1 MKGRVM
7 STNVEL
13 SNSKVKAK
21 QMLNKITIELTQD
34 VFKIFQ
40 KKIFAETGISLDNSK
55 VSLVQSR
62 LYKRLLHY
70 KLTSYAEYLR
80 IIQIDHKEKMEMLN
94 LITTNETYFFREQ
107 SHFNFLKNHLERHH
121 SKFRVWSAA
130 SSVGAEAY
138 TIAMVLDDC
147 LQRDSWEIVGTDINT
162 EVVKKAR
169 TGMYPLNWMDKIPES
184 FRKKHCMIGK
194 GKYEKQFLVS
204 RALSRNITFTQNNL
218 MTPNNDIGMFDI
230 IFLRN
235 VLIYF
240 NDATKTHVINNILK
254 NLEIDGYLIISL
266 TESLQNLNFK
276 NLVQVSTS
284 IYQKKG

>member
-55 VSLVQSR
+55 MSLVQSR